1 MVIVKVAGKQIG
13 VVVEEVLGKD
23 EIVIKN
29 LGNYLRRV
37 KLFPGTTIA
46 PDGSLI
52 LLIDLNRLVSNDTAD
67 RRALPSSSPAAR
79 VFAPGAEAV
88 AAGNIPAE
96 AVDPIESDRVVV
108 VADDSISVRKFVGRM
123 LEKAGYRVKLASD
136 GLEASEIIAEVGCHL
151 VITDLEMPRMNGYE
165 LLAHLRQD
173 PMTARIPVLVVT
185 SRAGAK
191 HRDRAMKEGASGFL
205 TKPVQE
211 DQLISTIESLI
222 DPVTPKGRSAFRVPV
237 QQD

>member
-1 MVIVKVAGKQIG
+1 VI
-13 VVVEEVLGKD
+13 EEVLGKD

-46 PDGSLI
+46 SDGSLI
-52 LLIDLNRLVSNDTAD
+52 LLIDLNRLVAADTAD
-67 RRALPSSSPAAR
+67 RHALPASSPAAR

-88 AAGNIPAE
+88 AAGSIPSE
-96 AVDPIESDRVVV
+96 AVDPVENDRVVV

-123 LEKAGYRVKLASD
+123 LEKAGYRVKLAAD
-136 GLEASEIIAEVGCHL
+136 GLEASEIVAQMGCHL
-151 VITDLEMPRMNGYE
+151 VVTDLEMPRMNGYE
-165 LLAHLRQD
+165 LMAHLRQN
-173 PMTARIPVLVVT
+173 PITRRIPVLVVT

-191 HRDRAMKEGASGFL
+191 HRDRAMKEGASAFL

-211 DQLISTIESLI
+211 DQLITIVEGLI
-222 DPVTPKGRSAFRVPV
+222 GSDVAQGRSSSGLPLR
-237 QQD
+237 QK